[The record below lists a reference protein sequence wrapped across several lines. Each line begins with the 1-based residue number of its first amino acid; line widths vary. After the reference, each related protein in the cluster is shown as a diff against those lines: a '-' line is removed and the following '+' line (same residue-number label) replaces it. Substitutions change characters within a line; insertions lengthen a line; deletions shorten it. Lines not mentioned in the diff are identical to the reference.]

1 MSRLDKHNTIN
12 DWVKEKM
19 IRTEVFRELD
29 IDSCCGGEQTLQDAC
44 LEKGLD
50 SDVVMERLS
59 RIDDEKADCHTT
71 DWTSLPL
78 QELVDHIES
87 THHAF
92 LRRAIPSLSGLVE
105 KVAQVHGERHPTLI
119 QLKSTVSELF
129 SDLQS
134 HLMKEEQVLFPMIR
148 NMNGEAPAGEF
159 SCSGGFQGPLSV
171 MRYEH
176 DVAKRLLEKIN
187 RLTDNY
193 KMPSDGC
200 ETYRQMLDGLKE
212 FELDLHTHIHK
223 ENEVLFPGV
232 QDLG

>member
-1 MSRLDKHNTIN
+1 
-12 DWVKEKM
+12 
-19 IRTEVFRELD
+19 
-29 IDSCCGGEQTLQDAC
+29 
-44 LEKGLD
+44 
-50 SDVVMERLS
+50 MERLS
-59 RIDDEKADCHTT
+59 RVDGEKADRPAT

-92 LRRAIPSLSGLVE
+92 LHRAIPTLSGLVA
-105 KVAQVHGERHPTLI
+105 KVVQVHGERHPTLM
-119 QLKSTVSELF
+119 QLQSAVSELF

-134 HLMKEEQVLFPMIR
+134 HLMKEEKVLFPMIR
-148 NMNGEAPAGEF
+148 SMNGEAPAGEF
-159 SCSGGFQGPLSV
+159 SCSGFQGPVSV

-176 DVAKRLLEKIN
+176 DVAKQLLEKIH

-223 ENEVLFPGV
+223 ENEVLFPGI
-232 QDLG
+232 QDLD

>member
-1 MSRLDKHNTIN
+1 
-12 DWVKEKM
+12 
-19 IRTEVFRELD
+19 
-29 IDSCCGGEQTLQDAC
+29 
-44 LEKGLD
+44 
-50 SDVVMERLS
+50 
-59 RIDDEKADCHTT
+59 
-71 DWTSLPL
+71 
-78 QELVDHIES
+78 
-87 THHAF
+87 
-92 LRRAIPSLSGLVE
+92 
-105 KVAQVHGERHPTLI
+105 
-119 QLKSTVSELF
+119 
-129 SDLQS
+129 
-134 HLMKEEQVLFPMIR
+134 
-148 NMNGEAPAGEF
+148 MNGEAPAGEF
-159 SCSGGFQGPLSV
+159 SCAGGFQGPLSV

>member
-50 SDVVMERLS
+50 SDAVMEQLS
-59 RIDDEKADCHTT
+59 RVDDEKADCPTT
-71 DWTSLPL
+71 DWTSLSL

-92 LRRAIPSLSGLVE
+92 LHRAIPSLSGLVE
-105 KVAQVHGERHPTLI
+105 KAAQAHGERHPTLM
-119 QLKSTVSELF
+119 QLQSAVCELF

-134 HLMKEEQVLFPMIR
+134 HLIKEERVLFPMIR
-148 NMNGEAPAGEF
+148 NMNTEAPAGEF
-159 SCSGGFQGPLSV
+159 SCTSFQGPVSV

-176 DVAKRLLEKIN
+176 DVAKRLLEKIH

-223 ENEVLFPGV
+223 ENDILFPGI
-232 QDLG
+232 QDLD

>member
-19 IRTEVFRELD
+19 IRTEVFQELD

-50 SDVVMERLS
+50 SDAVMERLS
-59 RIDDEKADCHTT
+59 RVDGEKADCPTT

-92 LRRAIPSLSGLVE
+92 LHRAIPSLSGLVE
-105 KVAQVHGERHPTLI
+105 KVAQAHGERHPTLM
-119 QLKSTVSELF
+119 QLQSAVCELF

-134 HLMKEEQVLFPMIR
+134 HLIKEERVLFPMIR
-148 NMNGEAPAGEF
+148 NMNTEAPAGEF
-159 SCSGGFQGPLSV
+159 SCTSFQGPVSV

-176 DVAKRLLEKIN
+176 DVAKRLLEKIH

-223 ENEVLFPGV
+223 ENDILFPGI
-232 QDLG
+232 QDLD